1 MKEISMQ
8 IRNVIFFVLV
18 AFFAVLV
25 ANVGMGFIKLPVS
38 GLFILGITSSLLG
51 LVLVVLTARLRETRI
66 QKIFFI
72 LTGASAAGILLSAI
86 LHNLVYA
93 LLIFWFGKGFWEPGG
108 DEAFFFIL
116 AIFVCPALFVIGSV
130 GSIVLFVKARIAK
143 HKNVP

>member
-72 LTGASAAGILLSAI
+72 LTGASAAGICSPLYCTISSMLYSFSGLGKASG
-86 LHNLVYA
+86 NLVGTR
-93 LLIFWFGKGFWEPGG
+93 L
-108 DEAFFFIL
+108 
-116 AIFVCPALFVIGSV
+116 S
-130 GSIVLFVKARIAK
+130 SSS
-143 HKNVP
+143 